1 MAIYAI
7 CECGKPLSFKDE
19 AAGRRVKC
27 PACGTMLTV
36 PGRAPEAKAP
46 VDPHLESALNLAAA
60 TEKAAAA
67 APAPKRPPIA
77 WGKVGVAAGIGVGAA
92 AAIVGLIAGVSALV
106 NLLSAELRKA
116 PVAPPPAAVAT
127 FSEAEPAD
135 FPAAEPE
142 MAAKFVVCPAAPEA
156 PPAPAAPE
164 PAAEPAIPSEPAAAP
179 GPAAPGPAA
188 PAAPPEAVA
197 APPPAGPAAAPAEP
211 NVPPDVSSAP
221 SAAAPAQTP
230 APPAP
235 AINPAL
241 PKEQQALALLGTD
254 FAANISTVRQK
265 TDAKMSE
272 ARWKSLSDA
281 MDVAAATLKDAGL
294 AAGLKS
300 ATATLARYRERAC
313 VITAFGGR
321 TPDMEAVRAIMGRED
336 RIEQKGFFWEG
347 KIIDRVEKS
356 SPPILWYH
364 YGWLAFGSVNGKAVI
379 VRADS
384 QKLAPAAK

>member
-1 MAIYAI
+1 MAIYAV
-7 CECGKPLSFKDE
+7 CECGKPLRFKDE

-46 VDPHLESALNLAAA
+46 VDPRLESALNLAAA

-77 WGKVGVAAGIGVGAA
+77 LRKVVVAAGIGVGAA
-92 AAIVGLIAGVSALV
+92 AAIVGLIAGGSALV

-179 GPAAPGPAA
+179 
-188 PAAPPEAVA
+188 PEAAA

-347 KIIDRVEKS
+347 KIVDRVEKS